1 MFAPSSPFFAAINFF
16 APVSTE
22 NPYFPHFNPLEHP
35 FHFPLAHPSQ
45 CGLFHSDTNTAVWTP
60 EVTETD
66 ILPRDFQSL
75 KNRIIERAGELP
87 KRLTQVATYALEH
100 PDEIAFGTVAS
111 IAVEANVQP
120 STLVRFSQAMGYQG
134 FSELQDVFRSR
145 LRDRILNYEERIEQ
159 LRLHSLSA
167 SKSNVI
173 FQGFSEAA
181 EKSINA
187 LQEKLEPE
195 KLDRAVELLAKAET
209 IYLLGLRRS
218 FPITT
223 YMSYAFGKL
232 SVRNVMIDA
241 IGGLAQEELGFAT
254 KRDCVLAISFTPYAS
269 ETVALAQAAN
279 AKGVPMVSITDSGF
293 SPLASLSEIWFEVA
307 EANFEG
313 FRSMAATLSLA
324 MTLTVAVAE
333 MRGRKR

>member
-1 MFAPSSPFFAAINFF
+1 LAQAKTCDLLPYSSQI
-16 APVSTE
+16 
-22 NPYFPHFNPLEHP
+22 
-35 FHFPLAHPSQ
+35 
-45 CGLFHSDTNTAVWTP
+45 TAKSEP
-60 EVTETD
+60 EMSESD

-75 KNRIIERAGELP
+75 KNRIIERGASLP
-87 KRLTQVATYALEH
+87 KRLTQVATYALEQ

-111 IAVEANVQP
+111 IAVAADVQP

-134 FSELQDVFRSR
+134 FSELQEVFRSR

-159 LRLHSLSA
+159 LRLHALSA
-167 SKSNVI
+167 SKSHVI
-173 FQGFSEAA
+173 FQGFTEAA
-181 EKSINA
+181 EKSINT
-187 LQEKLEPE
+187 LQERLEPK
-195 KLDRAVELLAKAET
+195 KLDHAVAMLSKAET

-218 FPITT
+218 FPIST

-232 SVRNVMIDA
+232 GVRNVLIDA

-254 KRDCVLAISFTPYAS
+254 KRDAVLAISFTPYAS
-269 ETVALAQAAN
+269 ETVALAQAAAARN
-279 AKGVPMVSITDSGF
+279 VPIVAITDSGF
-293 SPLASLSEIWFEVA
+293 SPLASLAGTWFEVA

-333 MRGRKR
+333 MRGRRP